1 MKTFIYPTYDSKRDK
16 SGNLYIDSFRKAFES
31 DPRFKVC
38 NTWARSETLGLLLNL
53 RASLFILHWVDLIPS
68 KPLGWL
74 QTLFFRAGVLLA
86 RLRGGKIVWVLH
98 NKEAHDDKSSK
109 PAELMQWMSGKAD
122 YVLTHSEEGL
132 NFFKQKYPQS
142 KARCFYIPHPV
153 YDSSVYPS
161 GDRLLWD
168 YIIWGNISRR
178 KKVLEFVQFA
188 SQCKELDNRT
198 IHICGRCPD
207 PVLDQEIR
215 NSLPANVTYEN
226 KFLTDDELK
235 TRISSASAI
244 LFTYDGGSVL
254 SSGALIYSLNFLKPI
269 IGPRVGSFADM
280 QGIVSCYD
288 SFAEIPS
295 IPSSQDNAPLI
306 REYLEDN
313 SWQKFPDKF
322 LSQTGLSDL

>member
-122 YVLTHSEEGL
+122 YVLTHSEEGVS
-132 NFFKQKYPQS
+132 FFKDRYPQS
-142 KARCFYIPHPV
+142 GARCFYIPHPA
-153 YDSSVYPS
+153 YDSSVYKS
-161 GDRLLWD
+161 DCHLLWD
-168 YIIWGNISRR
+168 YIIWGTITRR
-178 KKVLEFVQFA
+178 KNVLEFVKFA
-188 SQCKELDNRT
+188 SECKELSHRK
-198 IHICGRCPD
+198 IHICGRCSD
-207 PVLDQEIR
+207 PVLDKEIR
-215 NSLPANVTYEN
+215 DALPQNITYEN
-226 KFLTDDELK
+226 AFFTDDELK
-235 TRISSASAI
+235 NRISSASAI

-269 IGPRVGSFADM
+269 IGPRVGSFSDLE
-280 QGIVSCYD
+280 GIVSCYD
-288 SFAEIPS
+288 TFADIPS
-295 IPSSQDNAPLI
+295 IPLNRDNASLAE
-306 REYLEDN
+306 EYLKQNTWE
-313 SWQKFPDKF
+313 SFPDKF
-322 LSQTGLSDL
+322 LGHID